1 MKRGDFFLIALLGM
15 ILAASTI
22 PFFLSLRPHQG
33 TVYAEFWI
41 DGKRMERV
49 DLNAVRTN
57 KRWRVGE
64 HHEIAVE
71 IGRARILH
79 SDCADQD
86 CVRTGWLTQ
95 PGSIAVCLPYRSMLK
110 ITDGTGRKGAQMD
123 ALSF

>member
-1 MKRGDFFLIALLGM
+1 MKRGDFFLIALLAM
-15 ILAASTI
+15 IFAASAT

-41 DGKRMERV
+41 DGKRVERV
-49 DLNAVRTN
+49 DLNAMWET

-64 HHEIAVE
+64 HHEIEADQ
-71 IGRARILH
+71 GRAHILH

-95 PGSIAVCLPYRSMLK
+95 PGSIAVCLPYRSILK
-110 ITDGTGRKGAQMD
+110 ITDGTDEKGLLD